1 MGEHWKCEDSCKKMA
16 LSYANHNIL
25 LSYTRT
31 TRLEWKMKL
40 YHTSSKRE
48 KNIWI
53 KKKKREK
60 KKGLFLLVGQ
70 QSELLAIADMIHCHY
85 TKLSRKINQ
94 FWRNQ
99 QYSTL
104 HY

>member
-1 MGEHWKCEDSCKKMA
+1 
-16 LSYANHNIL
+16 
-25 LSYTRT
+25 
-31 TRLEWKMKL
+31 MKL

-48 KNIWI
+48 K
-53 KKKKREK
+53 KYKLKRKREK

-94 FWRNQ
+94 F
-99 QYSTL
+99 
-104 HY
+104 